1 MPVSH
6 GKCHFPKAWSA
17 TSNWQLKLSPDST
30 PFEDAAF
37 VSRLQKLLSLLA
49 SEQPGE
55 ADVARRKLLEHLGH
69 HRLSLT
75 DVGVRLRQP
84 PAAVPRL
91 SSSFGGA
98 EMGMERQLYLARV
111 ARQEADGEV
120 QRARLRVA
128 ELSRSLQEAN
138 IDAARAMQ
146 SQARARVLALFGW
159 ALALLS
165 GGYLLSQF
173 LHPFTMPETA
183 ARNASATT
191 QAMLRPVDPDAGGQ
205 TLRPAVGERFGTV
218 LVQDLPVRL
227 TASEDG
233 GVRAFLNRGMRV
245 IIERQVRASD
255 QTWLLIRSVT
265 GTGWVRGGD
274 VLH

>member
-1 MPVSH
+1 M
-6 GKCHFPKAWSA
+6 A
-17 TSNWQLKLSPDST
+17 TGNGTLSPDPT
-30 PFEDAAF
+30 PFEDVAF

-75 DVGVRLRQP
+75 DVGARLREKP
-84 PAAVPRL
+84 GAVARP
-91 SSSFGGA
+91 SSQFGGA

-111 ARQEADGEV
+111 ARQEAEGDV
-120 QRARLRVA
+120 QRARSRAA
-128 ELSRSLQEAN
+128 ELSQQLQVAN
-138 IDAARAMQ
+138 IDAARALQ

-165 GGYLLSQF
+165 GGTLLTQVV
-173 LHPFTMPETA
+173 HQPNTPRA
-183 ARNASATT
+183 ATSAVT

-205 TLRPAVGERFGTV
+205 ALRPASGERFGTV

-227 TASEDG
+227 TPSDDG
-233 GVRAFLNRGMRV
+233 DVRAFLNRGMRV
-245 IIERQVRASD
+245 VIERQVRAGD
-255 QTWLLIRSVT
+255 QNWLLIRSVT